1 MVARDPS
8 AELMRLLN
16 GYRVTQAIHVAATLG
31 IADLLKAGPR
41 SAADLASA
49 TNSHARTLYRVLR
62 ALAAV
67 GLFREEA
74 DQHFS
79 LAPMGQCLRSDA
91 KRPVGPYAAFIGRPH
106 HWQAWGDLLH
116 STRTGENAFHHVHG
130 VGVWEYLASHPEE
143 GAIFDHGM
151 SGNSRGV
158 AERIMS
164 AYNFS
169 SFGRITDVA
178 GGQGALLAAIL
189 AAHPTMHGVLFDRP
203 EVVAQA
209 GPVLEAAGIAG
220 RCEVVGGSFFDAV
233 PEGADAYLLK
243 YILHDWDDPAS
254 VAILAACRRACRP
267 EGKLLVMER
276 IVATPNEGPETKIS
290 DLNML
295 VSPGG
300 QERTREEFA
309 ALFAAAGFHMER
321 VIEVDARLSVIEG
334 VPV

>member
-1 MVARDPS
+1 M
-8 AELMRLLN
+8 
-16 GYRVTQAIHVAATLG
+16 
-31 IADLLKAGPR
+31 
-41 SAADLASA
+41 
-49 TNSHARTLYRVLR
+49 
-62 ALAAV
+62 
-67 GLFREEA
+67 FREEA

-106 HWQAWGDLLH
+106 QWQAWGDLLH

-151 SGNSRGV
+151 TGNSRGV

-164 AYNFS
+164 AYDFS
-169 SFGRITDVA
+169 PFGQVTDVA

-189 AAHPTMHGVLFDRP
+189 AAHPTMRGVLFDRP
-203 EVVAQA
+203 EVVAHA
-209 GPVLEAAGIAG
+209 EPVLEAAGVAD
-220 RCEVVGGSFFDAV
+220 RCEVVGGSFFEAV
-233 PEGADAYLLK
+233 PEGGDAYLLK

-254 VAILAACRRACRP
+254 AALLKACRRACGP
-267 EGKLLVMER
+267 KAKLLVLER
-276 IVATPNEGPETKIS
+276 IVAPPNEGPDTKIS

-309 ALFAAAGFHMER
+309 SLLATAGFQIER
-321 VIEVDARLSVIEG
+321 IVEVDARLSIIEG
-334 VPV
+334 VPD